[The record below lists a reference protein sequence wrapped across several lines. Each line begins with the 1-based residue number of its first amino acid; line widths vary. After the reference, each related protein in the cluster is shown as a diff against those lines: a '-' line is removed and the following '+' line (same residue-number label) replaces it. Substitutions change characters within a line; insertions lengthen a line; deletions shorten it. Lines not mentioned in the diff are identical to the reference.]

1 MGRFPGRTPY
11 GFLLAVLA
19 LTALGTQAFAQ
30 DLPAQIS
37 GRLDSAWA
45 WAADPAPGQGFGLST
60 GTLSVTGGTRDV
72 KTEVRLGLASF
83 PSPAVTLDRAWT
95 KFRVPG
101 WRFTAGLGRL
111 AWGTGFVLV
120 PGDLLFDS
128 TSSAVNWTGDD
139 LRSASAWLGDVWA
152 SLGDE
157 AFAEAA
163 VLTDKAGAR
172 VSAAPG
178 GVPLEASGIW
188 DKAASAA
195 RAAVSAQVHL
205 GLDWYATVRRD
216 PDGYQAGGGA
226 FGLWDLGEGT
236 SLATRHEVLA
246 NSQDL
251 TGKLRSYHDLS
262 VGLDGGW
269 SLTGRLL
276 YTAGSSDPWTP
287 LADLRWGPLQNLS
300 LYTVS
305 TLAPPWAVKVGC
317 VAKW

>member
-1 MGRFPGRTPY
+1 
-11 GFLLAVLA
+11 
-19 LTALGTQAFAQ
+19 
-30 DLPAQIS
+30 
-37 GRLDSAWA
+37 
-45 WAADPAPGQGFGLST
+45 
-60 GTLSVTGGTRDV
+60 
-72 KTEVRLGLASF
+72 
-83 PSPAVTLDRAWT
+83 
-95 KFRVPG
+95 
-101 WRFTAGLGRL
+101 
-111 AWGTGFVLV
+111 
-120 PGDLLFDS
+120 
-128 TSSAVNWTGDD
+128 
-139 LRSASAWLGDVWA
+139 
-152 SLGDE
+152 
-157 AFAEAA
+157 
-163 VLTDKAGAR
+163 
-172 VSAAPG
+172 
-178 GVPLEASGIW
+178 
-188 DKAASAA
+188 
-195 RAAVSAQVHL
+195 
-205 GLDWYATVRRD
+205 